1 MLVKLGMVTMK
12 LRITRLLLLGCM
24 GLFLFACTE
33 PTITPTIPDQPIA
46 FEPGPGKW
54 LTIMQDGLHD
64 PTGPGAKQLQ
74 NPAEA
79 LYYLPSAFSGNMVRW
94 VEAIEEG
101 YIDPLPS
108 ILDSKYEM
116 QVLDLD
122 VIRTRTAEMP
132 MVLFPHKKHTEWLD
146 CGNCHE
152 WLFRSK
158 RGATRFGMFDVLSGE
173 YCGRCH
179 GAVAFPLV
187 ECFYCHSVRR
197 SDLKKP
203 VTELEMHK

>member
-1 MLVKLGMVTMK
+1 MKRRLVE
-12 LRITRLLLLGCM
+12 ILLV
-24 GLFLFACTE
+24 ACTGLMLAACSGPMQE
-33 PTITPTIPDQPIA
+33 QTVPAASDVFAPD
-46 FEPGPGKW
+46 GPGRW
-54 LTIMQDGLHD
+54 LPIIADGLHD

-79 LYYLPSAFSGNMVRW
+79 LFYLPSAFSGNKVRW

-101 YIDPLPS
+101 YIEPRPS
-108 ILDSKYEM
+108 ILDSNYKM

-122 VIRTRTAEMP
+122 VIRTRTGEMP
-132 MVLFPHKKHTEWLD
+132 MVLFPHRKHTEWLD

-152 WLFRSK
+152 WLFKSK

-197 SDLKKP
+197 KDLKTP

>member
-1 MLVKLGMVTMK
+1 MK
-12 LRITRLLLLGCM
+12 RRMAGLLLVACI
-24 GLFLFACTE
+24 GLLVVACTE
-33 PTITPTIPDQPIA
+33 PPARTPSTAPTTQEVFTPD
-46 FEPGPGKW
+46 GPGSW
-54 LTIMQDGLHD
+54 LPIMADGLHD
-64 PTGPGAKQLQ
+64 PAGPGAKQLQ

-79 LYYLPSAFSGNMVRW
+79 FFYLPSAFSGNKVRW

-101 YIDPLPS
+101 YIDPRPS
-108 ILDSKYEM
+108 ILDNNYEM

-132 MVLFPHKKHTEWLD
+132 MVLFPHKKHTEWLE

-152 WLFRSK
+152 WLFKSK

-187 ECFYCHSVRR
+187 ECFYCHSVKRG
-197 SDLKKP
+197 DLKKP

>member
-1 MLVKLGMVTMK
+1 MISHIAKWK
-12 LRITRLLLLGCM
+12 ITLCIGLLLT
-24 GLFLFACTE
+24 ACTE
-33 PTITPTIPDQPIA
+33 PPSRPVPSVTQVFAPD
-46 FEPGPGKW
+46 GPGRW
-54 LTIMQDGLHD
+54 LSIMADGLHD

-79 LYYLPSAFSGNMVRW
+79 LFYLPSTVTGNKVRW
-94 VEAIEEG
+94 AEAIEEG
-101 YIDPLPS
+101 YIEPRPS
-108 ILDSKYEM
+108 ILDDNYEM

-122 VIRTRTAEMP
+122 VIRTRTSSMP
-132 MVLFPHKKHTEWLD
+132 MVLFPHKKHTIWLE

-152 WLFRSK
+152 WLFKSK
-158 RGATRFGMFDVLSGE
+158 RGGTRFGMFDVLSGE

-179 GAVAFPLV
+179 GAVAFPLT
-187 ECFYCHSVRR
+187 ECFYCHSTRR

>member
-1 MLVKLGMVTMK
+1 MTDK
-12 LRITRLLLLGCM
+12 
-24 GLFLFACTE
+24 
-33 PTITPTIPDQPIA
+33 
-46 FEPGPGKW
+46 
-54 LTIMQDGLHD
+54 LHD

-79 LYYLPSAFSGNMVRW
+79 LFYLPAAFSGNMVRW

-101 YIDPLPS
+101 YIEPRPS
-108 ILDSKYEM
+108 ILDSNYEM

-122 VIRTRTAEMP
+122 VIRTRTADMP
-132 MVLFPHKKHTEWLD
+132 MVLFPHRKHTEWLE

-152 WLFRSK
+152 WLFKSK
-158 RGATRFGMFDVLSGE
+158 RGATRFGMFDVLNGE

-197 SDLKKP
+197 EQLKKP